1 MRIGGMFPLGSPIIR
16 GLLTVDSEL
25 TFFAYS
31 FSLRI
36 GLVVTTLGLGVFHIL
51 FYVLTVINFLLYVFW
66 DLTTL

>member
-36 GLVVTTLGLGVFHIL
+36 VVWMFS
-51 FYVLTVINFLLYVFW
+51 Y
-66 DLTTL
+66 D